1 MGELINQIF
10 TGFSDAIKGIS
21 NGLKDAFLNII
32 YVDPSAS
39 EKVVSDFAKFAFV
52 MFGLSLAFTIVFL
65 IVRKIKG

>member
-10 TGFSDAIKGIS
+10 TGFSDAIEGIS

-32 YVDPSAS
+32 YVDPTAS
-39 EKVVSDFAKFAFV
+39 EKVVSEFAKFAFV